1 MESYRKKV
9 NLRLIWW
16 WVWWSI
22 CLVFFVGNILDSIF
36 ILLSGLPSGFIF
48 LVKIFSI
55 AFFSVPVFLYVPS
68 KQKLI
73 DKDLKKDPDNQFAN
87 LLALE
92 LKVSVQERQ
101 DKQRQESESISK
113 QIKEMEKKLSENESN
128 QA

>member
-36 ILLSGLPSGFIF
+36 ILLSGLPSGFVF

-92 LKVSVQERQ
+92 LKVSDQERQ
-101 DKQRQESESISK
+101 DNLRQESESISK
-113 QIKEMEKKLSENESN
+113 QIKEMEKKLSENENN